1 MSNNTLKIKRNG
13 TYDQALKPSSLE
25 YGELAYY
32 NAGRELFIGHNTDG
46 STITTTHLPL
56 LTDLSVGTSSTSS
69 TSNVDIVLADTGSG
83 DTDNTHTIR
92 LASNLTGVS
101 SIINSALTVGRDSA
115 TNIDFSDANKLH
127 QKANSKVVSTANG
140 TDFTLWDDIELIFAP
155 ASEGTSLN
163 TWSEIVETNTG
174 ANANVAEKGGL
185 SIRSGRAES
194 STKYAEIRMT
204 NIPSTA
210 TGQSNI
216 EINPAHGAT
225 GQDVDFIVYDEN
237 KNAQINVTADSS
249 APMTTIRNLTIP
261 STGSIDINTSLNID
275 DIEVDT
281 LSSDNGTTIMTL
293 TSANV
298 TFSQTARVNDNIKIL
313 SGSDILFEGASSSFS
328 DMIRKSAN
336 SGQFLINNAVAGDTE
351 SDNTLEL
358 RNSIAS
364 GDILF
369 KVNTGSIQTA
379 MTIDGA
385 TKKVTIAGDLQVEG
399 TTTTVNSDTITIADK
414 NITIA
419 QGATSN
425 TQWTGAGITVDGAN
439 KSMTYDD
446 DGSTSNWAFDDDV
459 IVTGTMEVTAG
470 FANTVFD
477 GGTFS

>member
-13 TYDQALKPSSLE
+13 TYNQALKPSSLE

-69 TSNVDIVLADTGSG
+69 TSNVDLVLADTGSG

-115 TNIDFSDANKLH
+115 TNIDFSDSNKLH

-174 ANANVAEKGGL
+174 ANANVAEKGAL

-237 KNAQINVTADSS
+237 KNAQIDVTADSS

-293 TSANV
+293 TSADV
-298 TFSQTARVNDNIKIL
+298 TFNQTASVNDDIKIL
-313 SGSDILFEGASSSFS
+313 SGS
-328 DMIRKSAN
+328 
-336 SGQFLINNAVAGDTE
+336 
-351 SDNTLEL
+351 
-358 RNSIAS
+358 
-364 GDILF
+364 DILF

-446 DGSTSNWAFDDDV
+446 DGTTSNWAFDDDM

-470 FANTVFD
+470 FANTTFD
-477 GGTFS
+477 GGTF